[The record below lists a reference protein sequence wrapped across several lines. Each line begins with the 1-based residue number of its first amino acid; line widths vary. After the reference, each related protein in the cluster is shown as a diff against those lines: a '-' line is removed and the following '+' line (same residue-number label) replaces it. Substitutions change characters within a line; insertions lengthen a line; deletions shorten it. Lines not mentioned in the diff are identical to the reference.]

1 MNYKIKE
8 MDKIMELKFVKK
20 VTTLVEYKKEQK
32 LKIVVKE
39 KFILIKK

>member
-20 VTTLVEYKKEQK
+20 VTTLVEYKKE
-32 LKIVVKE
+32 
-39 KFILIKK
+39 